1 MEVKLKYGC
10 NPHQGHARLIVPG
23 DPPPLEMLNGTP
35 GYINLLDAIGAW
47 QLVRE
52 LRQATGK
59 PGAASFKHVSPAGAA
74 IARPLDEAFCKSQF
88 LEREELSPVATA
100 YVRARGGDRLCSFGD
115 VAAVSDT
122 VDASLARVLAREVC
136 DLIIAPG
143 YDADAL
149 EILKNKRGGKFLILR
164 IDPDY
169 EPPAVESRQLFGFT
183 LAQQRNDARFTID
196 MFKKPVTPG
205 ATVPDD
211 VAETLAVATITLK
224 YTQSNSVC
232 LAYQGQV
239 IGNGAGQQSRVHCM
253 RLACSKADKWFL
265 QQHPKVLGLKFKEG
279 LMKAEKA
286 NVVDQYLLWDELSEP
301 EERFMLSQ
309 LTARPE
315 PLTREERAAWIA
327 QFDDVC
333 VSSDAFFP
341 FRDSIDRASRSH
353 VKYVAHPGGSL
364 RDESVTAAAHEYGMV
379 MIHTGVR
386 CFLH

>member
-183 LAQQRNDARFTID
+183 LEQQRNDARFTID

>member
-149 EILKNKRGGKFLILR
+149 EILKNKRGGKVLILR

-183 LAQQRNDARFTID
+183 LEQQRNDARFTID